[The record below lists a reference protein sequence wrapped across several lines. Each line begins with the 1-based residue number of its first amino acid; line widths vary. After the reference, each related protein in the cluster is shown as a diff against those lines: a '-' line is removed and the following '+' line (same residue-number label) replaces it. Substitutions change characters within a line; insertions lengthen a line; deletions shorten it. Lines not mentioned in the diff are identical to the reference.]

1 MTGLMFNRDGAAAV
15 EMALVFPLLMILMI
29 GSVELG
35 NYFYNEHKLVKAVR
49 DGARFAARQGMS
61 NYTACSGSPPQAVID
76 DTKLMVRKG
85 TLDSSAPDLLP
96 SWGSATFTMT
106 ISCTST
112 LNGGSGTYPAGGIYA
127 NLSGGAPTITVNA
140 SLPYRPIIGA
150 PFGFSGS
157 GRSVNAVQSAAVAGI

>member
-1 MTGLMFNRDGAAAV
+1 MTGLLFNRDGAAAV
-15 EMALVFPLLMILMI
+15 EMALVFPLLMILML

-106 ISCTST
+106 ISCTAT
-112 LNGGSGTYPAGGIYA
+112 LNTGAGPYAAGGIYA
-127 NLSGGAPTITVNA
+127 NLPGGAPTVVVTA
-140 SLPYRPIIGA
+140 SLPYRPILGV
-150 PFGFSGS
+150 PFGFSGL
-157 GRSVNAVQSAAVAGI
+157 GRSVNATQSAAVAGI